1 MRQICTQVPIQRPGQ
16 RRRLLSPRRS
26 RNKFKRFATAEQE
39 LRKLRETRIGASP
52 SDRITTLQLFAN
64 SEKQYPSDYRFEYER
79 ATVHVCDT
87 KLKAME
93 IPVMT
98 SACLLEFSID
108 TLSFKQG

>member
-1 MRQICTQVPIQRPGQ
+1 LHSGSDSAPRAEATTVVAEAKPQQIQTI
-16 RRRLLSPRRS
+16 
-26 RNKFKRFATAEQE
+26 ATAEQE
-39 LRKLRETRIGASP
+39 LRKLRATRIGASP

-64 SEKQYPSDYRFEYER
+64 SEKQYPSDYRFPYER
-79 ATVHVCDT
+79 ATVHVSDT